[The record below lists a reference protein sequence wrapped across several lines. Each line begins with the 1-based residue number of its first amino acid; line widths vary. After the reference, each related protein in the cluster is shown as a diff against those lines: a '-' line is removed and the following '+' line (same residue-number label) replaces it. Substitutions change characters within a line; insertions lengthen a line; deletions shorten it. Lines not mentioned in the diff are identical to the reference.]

1 MKTKLFAALSVAVMS
16 LSVVLPSFTGV
27 AQAGVTTTKTVYID
41 VEKNITGQNVILEPV
56 AVTLNTTDTIFD
68 ATEQAIGAS
77 NIDANAGGT
86 YVKAFKDSTASFTY
100 PYTSLLPA
108 IVFDPVTAYN
118 QPIVSD
124 PTWLREQEYDGISGW
139 MFTVNN
145 TDTYGGGTYYT
156 AGTTL
161 ANVPNDA
168 VIRWEFTMASGCDL
182 GNSGYLP
189 DGTVSFGYYNWNTS
203 PTNPFF
209 TRADKTDLIR
219 AMADYTPK
227 TDPDYADALEILQDL
242 TASQNDV
249 DDAVDALS

>member
-1 MKTKLFAALSVAVMS
+1 MKSMKAKLFAALSVAVMS

-68 ATEQAIGAS
+68 ATEQAVGAG
-77 NIDANAGGT
+77 NIDGST
-86 YVKAFKDSTASFTY
+86 YVTAFKDSTASFTY

-145 TDTYGGGTYYT
+145 ASTYGGGTYYT
-156 AGTTL
+156 ASTTL
-161 ANVPNDA
+161 ANVPDDA

-182 GNSGYLP
+182 GKSGYLP
-189 DGTVSFGYYNWNTS
+189 DGTALYGFYNWSSS

-209 TRADKTDLIR
+209 TRADKTELIR
-219 AMADYTPK
+219 VMADHAPK
-227 TDPDYADALEILQDL
+227 TDTDYTNALNVLKNLTISQSAVDTAADAL
-242 TASQNDV
+242 
-249 DDAVDALS
+249 